1 MTTTTSHNAIILI
14 RTDPYLTSITYQLLT
29 DAMQVLDIETLLE
42 ADADGDNS
50 VDKNEFVLFRLGQMG
65 LIPQALRLRAEQ
77 QFDRMDL
84 GMSNVSMSHV

>member
-1 MTTTTSHNAIILI
+1 
-14 RTDPYLTSITYQLLT
+14 
-29 DAMQVLDIETLLE
+29 MQVLDIETLLE

-84 GMSNVSMSHV
+84 GMSNVSMSQCLSVDYVAYVDYVDCDDCVDYVD